1 MCRKGDKMTAEKYL
15 EQIGKIDSVI
25 INKLNDYRRWVE
37 IAEGIGGFSVG
48 ERVQTS
54 RNLHRGADAIGCYLD
69 IESEIKALREK
80 RQSIID
86 TIELLPRDEY
96 KVIYK
101 IFVEGCMLKEI
112 PSFLNMS
119 YGTAKKI
126 KCDALGRIQDF
137 LDKKEE

>member
-1 MCRKGDKMTAEKYL
+1 MTAEKYL

-54 RNLHRGADAIGCYLD
+54 RNLHRGADAIGNYID
-69 IESEIKALREK
+69 IESEIKALREE
-80 RQSIID
+80 RQRIID
-86 TIELLPRDEY
+86 TIEMLPCDEY

-101 IFVEGCMLKEI
+101 IYVEGYMLKEI
-112 PSFLNMS
+112 PSLLNMS
-119 YGTAKKI
+119 YDWAKQTKR
-126 KCDALGRIQDF
+126 DGMQRIQDI

>member
-1 MCRKGDKMTAEKYL
+1 MTAEKYL

-54 RNLHRGADAIGCYLD
+54 RNLHRGADAIGCYID

-86 TIELLPRDEY
+86 TIERLPCDEY

-101 IFVEGCMLKEI
+101 IFVEGYMLKEI
-112 PSFLNMS
+112 PSLFDKS
-119 YGTAKKI
+119 YDWAKKT
-126 KCDALGRIQDF
+126 KRDALKRIQDI
-137 LDKKEE
+137 LDEKETE